1 MIDAKNNLTLQSYIK
16 YKNYKETKD
25 MLDKKEDNKKS
36 NSLSN
41 GLLSRTRMVKPK
53 TVNEN
58 SKFSEL
64 KKVDAYID
72 MIKEITNGG
81 S

>member
-25 MLDKKEDNKKS
+25 MLDKKKDNKKS